1 MNVSPHIKKKILS
14 TAYNANKGHLGSALS
29 VSDLVLLAV
38 QKSISDNKY
47 ELVLSK
53 GHAALAF
60 YCVLNEFGFI
70 SDKEL
75 SSYCSEKTLF
85 GTHPDPAMPMVEFI
99 GGSLGQGIS
108 FAVGKAIAYKN
119 QGKEKKIIVILSDSE
134 LNSGV
139 FWEVL
144 ALSSTHKL
152 DNLIV
157 LLDNNGQ
164 QALGLSENVINYP
177 DIEETVKTLGWE
189 AGRIDG
195 HDVIRIDEEIVKIS
209 NKPRF
214 VVADT
219 KFGGGV
225 SFMEGKIEWHYLPLT
240 DELYKQAINDI
251 ENLTA

>member
-1 MNVSPHIKKKILS
+1 MNDSLHIKKKILS
-14 TAYNANKGHLGSALS
+14 TAHHANKGHLGSALS

-38 QKSISDNKY
+38 QRSVSDNKY

-70 SDKEL
+70 SDEEL

-85 GTHPDPAMPMVEFI
+85 GTHPDPAMPMVEFV

-119 QGKEKKIIVILSDSE
+119 QGIEKKIIVILSDSE

-139 FWEVL
+139 FWEVVAL
-144 ALSSTHKL
+144 ASTNNL
-152 DNLIV
+152 DNLV
-157 LLDNNGQ
+157 VFLDNNRQ
-164 QALGLSENVINYP
+164 QALGLSKNVINYP
-177 DIEETVKTLGWE
+177 DIKETVKTLGWE
-189 AGRIDG
+189 VCRIDG
-195 HDVIRIDEEIVKIS
+195 HDVVRIDEEILKIS

-214 VVADT
+214 IVADT

-240 DELYKQAINDI
+240 DELYIRALKDI
-251 ENLTA
+251 ENLTK

>member
-1 MNVSPHIKKKILS
+1 MTLNYKVKRRIIS
-14 TAYNANKGHLGSALS
+14 TAYFAKKGHVGSALS
-29 VSDLVLLAV
+29 VSDLVLV
-38 QKSISDNKY
+38 GMQRSISDIKY

-75 SSYCSEKTLF
+75 SSYCSDKTLF
-85 GTHPDPAMPMVEFI
+85 GTHPDPEMPLVEFV

-119 QGKEKKIIVILSDSE
+119 QGIEKKIIVILSDSE

-144 ALSSTHKL
+144 ALASTNNL
-152 DNLIV
+152 DNLV
-157 LLDNNGQ
+157 LFLDNNGQ
-164 QALGLSENVINYP
+164 QALGLSKNVINYP
-177 DIEETVKTLGWE
+177 DIKETVKTLGWE
-189 AGRIDG
+189 VCRIDG
-195 HDVIRIDEEIVKIS
+195 HDVVRIDEEILKIS

-214 VVADT
+214 IVADT

-240 DELYKQAINDI
+240 DELYIQAWNDI
-251 ENLTA
+251 ENLA